1 MSFNYPQFL
10 WALTALAIPIIIH
23 LFNFRRTTRVY
34 FSSTRFLKQ
43 VQQETTQQRKLKKYL
58 VLASRLLFIF
68 FLVLA
73 FAQPFLPAH
82 EQLTDQR
89 NLIIYLDN
97 SYSMSVPVQE
107 KVRALDAGLT
117 YVRGIVDLFPAE
129 TRYKLIT
136 NDFAPFSNNF
146 KSKAEISDLLSQV
159 RLSPVS
165 RSFQEIAQRIGN
177 SKSTL
182 FWISDFQTSTL
193 GETPAPDSTWQIRL
207 VPIAYPSISNVFV
220 DSVWLDNPFIIGGE
234 KNSIHV
240 RLHNQ
245 GPRPLEGLVTR
256 LTIAGVQAATTAI
269 SIEANSLAETSF
281 DLSGDL
287 KGFNPAVVS
296 FSDYPVS
303 FDNEFNFA
311 LNYSGLLKVV
321 EVKQDTRITHV
332 QQVYGN
338 TELFSF
344 KTFSTGNVD
353 YSALADADVV
363 ILNGVNRIDGALNAA
378 LQNYRTNN
386 GTLLVIPGMQPD
398 LADYRQLLAM
408 PQLALVVKPDRQVL
422 DRPDFQ
428 NPFFEHVFEERT
440 TAMAMPAAS
449 AVWEWGTDRS
459 AILKF
464 VDGRPY
470 LSRIGSTFLLGS
482 SLDIQVSDLANH
494 AIFVPIMYRLAASG
508 KKADRKPY
516 YYLSSALITV
526 PADSLSGD
534 EPARMKG
541 KQELVPPQRRS
552 GNGLILEIPRHSVDP
567 GFYFVTH
574 GSDTLDMLAFNMEKA
589 ESELQQLNGEAI
601 KTRLGGGANISFFEA
616 TSTDSFNTEIEARYL
631 GKPLW
636 KYAIFL
642 ALLFL
647 LAEVLLIRFLK

>member
-23 LFNFRRTTRVY
+23 LFSFRRTTRIY

-43 VQQETTQQRKLKKYL
+43 IQQETTQQRKLKKYL

-68 FLVLA
+68 FLVMA
-73 FAQPFLPAH
+73 FAQPFLPAR

-97 SYSMSVPVQE
+97 SYSMSVPVRE
-107 KVRALDAGLT
+107 KMRALDAGLT
-117 YVRGIVDLFPAE
+117 YVREIVELFPTE

-136 NDFAPFSNNF
+136 NDFAPFSNTF

-165 RSFQEIAQRIGN
+165 RSFQEVVQRIGN
-177 SKSTL
+177 ANTTV

-193 GETPAPDSTWQIRL
+193 GETPVLDSTWQIRL
-207 VPIAYPSISNVFV
+207 VPIAYPLISNVFV

-234 KNSIHV
+234 KNSVHV

-245 GPRPLEGLVTR
+245 GPRPLEGLITK
-256 LTIAGVQAATTAI
+256 LTIGGVQAATTAL
-269 SIEANSLAETSF
+269 SIESNSLAETSF

-287 KGFNPAVVS
+287 KGFNSAVVS

-311 LNYSGLLKVV
+311 LNYTGRLKVV
-321 EVKQDTRITHV
+321 EIKPDTRITNV

-338 TELFSF
+338 AELFNF
-344 KTFSTGNVD
+344 NTFNIGNVD
-353 YSALADADVV
+353 YSVLADADVV
-363 ILNGVNRIDGALNAA
+363 ILNGLNSIDNALTAA
-378 LQNYRTNN
+378 LQGYRINN
-386 GTLLVIPGMQPD
+386 GTLMVIPGLQPD
-398 LADYRQLLAM
+398 VADYRQLLSM
-408 PQLALVVKPDRQVL
+408 PQLSLIAKPERHVL

-428 NPFFEHVFEERT
+428 NPFFENVFEERT
-440 TAMAMPAAS
+440 AAMAMPAAAS
-449 AVWEWGTDRS
+449 VWDWGIDRS
-459 AILKF
+459 GILKF
-464 VDGRPY
+464 ADGKPY

-482 SLDIQVSDLANH
+482 SLDTQVSDLANH
-494 AIFVPIMYRLAASG
+494 AIFVPIMYRIAASG

-526 PADSLSGD
+526 PADSLAGD

-541 KQELVPPQRRS
+541 QQELIPSQRRS
-552 GNGLILEIPRHSVDP
+552 SNGLILEVPRHSVDP

-574 GSDTLDMLAFNMEKA
+574 GTDTLDMLAFNLGKS

-601 KTRLGGGANISFFEA
+601 KTRLGGGANISFFDTA
-616 TSTDSFNTEIEARYL
+616 TANSFSTEIESRYL

-636 KYAIFL
+636 KYAILL
-642 ALLFL
+642 ALVFL